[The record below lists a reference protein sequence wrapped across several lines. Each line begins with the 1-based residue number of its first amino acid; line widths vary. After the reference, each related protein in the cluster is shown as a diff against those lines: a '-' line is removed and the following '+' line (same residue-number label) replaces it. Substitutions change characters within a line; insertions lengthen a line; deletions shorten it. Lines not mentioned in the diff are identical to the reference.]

1 MDRRRAKRA
10 EHEHRQRCK
19 KHRPCLHPAPYIR
32 KPAQNLRIRR
42 CAAPRQRH
50 APYGRSVRGDNWG
63 TQPRRNVMKPGER
76 TMSHRGAEV
85 AYLQGESDRARG
97 VTVCLPCRRSWVGVP
112 SSAPRQSPA
121 NHGALLSLLTRSRL
135 RIRRC
140 QHECQLDAIR
150 LRGRW
155 FSEPYPADTSVEVGS
170 LALPSS
176 RSRSRSKRFR
186 SPGSPSVSKSALT
199 RAAPAHPPSIPRR
212 RAARRR

>member
-32 KPAQNLRIRR
+32 KPAQNVRIRR

-63 TQPRRNVMKPGER
+63 AQPRRNVMKPGER

-97 VTVCLPCRRSWVGVP
+97 VTVCLPCRRSWVRVP
-112 SSAPRQSPA
+112 SAAWKYLHISYFLVSGPGKVGTDGYAEGPRF
-121 NHGALLSLLTRSRL
+121 
-135 RIRRC
+135 
-140 QHECQLDAIR
+140 E
-150 LRGRW
+150 
-155 FSEPYPADTSVEVGS
+155 
-170 LALPSS
+170 
-176 RSRSRSKRFR
+176 
-186 SPGSPSVSKSALT
+186 
-199 RAAPAHPPSIPRR
+199 PRR
-212 RAARRR
+212 RSLGKSLEGSRSHRPTAITTWSPRRQRSAQPYWRSESSLRKARTSSSAAAIRAR